1 METQKR
7 NVWIPIVIVVVLIAI
22 LGGLVF
28 WQSNKQA
35 AARPTVKIGIVTDLT
50 GGASYW
56 GESTQVGAAI
66 AKKELEAEGYK
77 PEFIFED
84 YKLDAQK
91 ALSSAQKLVNIDNV
105 SGMYAEFNPA
115 AISAGSFL
123 KGKSLLYTYDAAV
136 TSPLAGNSLAFKT
149 YLDYQAGCKAVAQ
162 KFQTEGVTKVG
173 FLKVNLEFGELCQAG
188 ITEVFGTNLD
198 SEAYTLGDT
207 DFKTQI
213 LKFKTAGVGAVMN
226 VGFEGDTL
234 NTLKAMKEQSLKV
247 SYGTVDDTITASVK
261 TQYPTEL
268 KGAWTFGF
276 AQVDPSFS
284 AKIKQE
290 TTKTLSTEFGAA
302 IAYTHLKQ
310 MVKAL
315 DKCNNDTTCAATEMA
330 KSVSDSTIGFN
341 KFIDRIADL
350 DMTVKQY

>member
-7 NVWIPIVIVVVLIAI
+7 NFWLPIVIVVALIVI
-22 LGGLVF
+22 LGGLVL
-28 WQSNKQA
+28 WQQNKQA
-35 AARPTVKIGIVTDLT
+35 TARPTVKIGVVTDLT

-56 GESTQVGAAI
+56 GESTQIGAAI

-84 YKLDAQK
+84 YQLDAQK
-91 ALSSAQKLVNIDNV
+91 ALSSAQKLVNVDAVN
-105 SGMYAEFNPA
+105 GLYAEFNPA
-115 AISAGSFL
+115 AISAGSFV
-123 KGKSLLYTYDAAV
+123 KDKSLLYTYDAAV
-136 TSPLAGNSLAFKT
+136 TSPLDGNPLAFKT
-149 YLDYQAGCKAVAQ
+149 YLDYQAGCKAIAE
-162 KFQTEGVTKVG
+162 KFQSEGITKVG
-173 FLKVNLEFGELCQAG
+173 FLKVNLEFGDLCQAG
-188 ITEVFGTNLD
+188 LKEVFGAQLS

-213 LKFKTAGVGAVMN
+213 LKFKTAGVGAVVN

-234 NTLKAMKEQSLKV
+234 NTLKAMKEQNLKV
-247 SYGTVDDTITASVK
+247 PYGSVDDTITSNVT
-261 TQYPTEL
+261 TQYATEM

-276 AQVDPSFS
+276 AKVDPTFS

-290 TTKTLSTEFGAA
+290 TDKTLSTEFAAA

-315 DKCNNDTTCAATEMA
+315 DKCNNDTTCAASEMA
-330 KSVSDSTIGFN
+330 NSTADGTIGFN
-341 KFIDRIADL
+341 MFTDRIANL

>member
-1 METQKR
+1 MENQKR
-7 NVWIPIVIVVVLIAI
+7 NVWVPIVIVVALVVV

-28 WQSNKQA
+28 WQRNKQA
-35 AARPTVKIGIVTDLT
+35 TARPTVKIGIVTDLT

-56 GESTQVGAAI
+56 GESAQVGAEI
-66 AKKELEAEGYK
+66 AKKELESEGYK

-84 YKLDAQK
+84 YQLDAQK

-105 SGMYAEFNPA
+105 NGMYAEFNPG

-123 KGKSLLYTYDAAV
+123 KGKSILFTYDAAV
-136 TSPLAGNSLAFKT
+136 TSPLTGNTLAFKT
-149 YLDYQAGCKAVAQ
+149 YLDYQAGCKAVAE
-162 KFQTEGVTKVG
+162 KFQSEGVTKIG
-173 FLKVNLEFGELCQAG
+173 FLKANLEFGDLCQAG

-198 SEAYTLGDT
+198 SEAYTFGDT

-226 VGFEGDTL
+226 VGFEGETL
-234 NTLKAMKEQSLKV
+234 NTLKAIKEQSLKV
-247 SYGTVDDTITASVK
+247 PFGTVDDTITANVK

-268 KGAWTFGF
+268 KGTWTFGF
-276 AQVDPSFS
+276 AQVVPSFS

-315 DKCNNDTTCAATEMA
+315 DKCANDTACAATEMA
-330 KSVSDSTIGFN
+330 KSAVDNTIGFN
-341 KFIDRIADL
+341 KFTDRIADL